1 MPFTPIQSDDIPEA
15 HPVRAYL
22 RHFEDHKTNAG
33 VLSGQEFDPLQVASL
48 LPWLLI
54 LDIVPRYEPPVYRYR
69 FAGPKCCELFGIDYT
84 GKLLGDDLP
93 VEAAERRR
101 QEFHEVVEGHV
112 PVFARANIP
121 LPGKEHKEVYR
132 GVFPLAKRDS
142 DIIDQLHVVI
152 APIDET
158 AET

>member
-1 MPFTPIQSDDIPEA
+1 MPFKSVEAEEVPEG

-22 RHFEDHKTNAG
+22 RHFEEHKTNDG
-33 VLSGQEFDPLQVASL
+33 ILSGSEFDPFQVAGL

-54 LDIVPRYEPPVYRYR
+54 LDVLPRSLPPVFRYR

-101 QEFHEVVEGHV
+101 REFHQVMEDRV
-112 PVFARANIP
+112 PVFSRASIP
-121 LPGKEHKEVYR
+121 LPGKEHMQIYR
-132 GVFPLAKRDS
+132 GVFPLAKQDT
-142 DIIDQLHVVI
+142 DFIDQMHVVI
-152 APIDET
+152 APIE
-158 AET
+158 ERC